1 MNRDKSKEL
10 IPQKTKTLGS
20 YKVRCVVF
28 FFDLHSIMAGNC
40 TWGVVCNK
48 GVAVLTPITI
58 SGW

>member
-40 TWGVVCNK
+40 TWG
-48 GVAVLTPITI
+48 GGLQ
-58 SGW
+58 

>member
-28 FFDLHSIMAGNC
+28 FFDLHCIMAGNC
-40 TWGVVCNK
+40 TRGGVK
-48 GVAVLTPITI
+48 GVAVLTLITI